1 MVKETTKSA
10 KTGFTAH
17 LFAVNLLEKVVEFFK
32 GIMTPKLLEFCIKWA
47 TMIGHFALI
56 VAAGLGFLFA
66 LIFSIRTNTFQGF
79 LYGIAWILLIFVIQ
93 YTAYKFS
100 TAGEALIKDNPS
112 QLSSK
117 TFLDCFGFLVLIGGV
132 IIFIIHIVQAIQF
145 GSFYL
150 FLLGLGTFIFL
161 EFIALISFNPKE
173 ATIDIVEGNS
183 AGQEAL
189 GIITFFIKT
198 FMRLVPIFFGVG
210 VAIGTVLLFIDAI
223 GLFGNNVAVAW
234 MRGNISAMQ
243 ILWAALLPFFSY
255 ILFVLFYLAV
265 DVIRS
270 ILSIPGKLGR

>member
-1 MVKETTKSA
+1 
-10 KTGFTAH
+10 
-17 LFAVNLLEKVVEFFK
+17 
-32 GIMTPKLLEFCIKWA
+32 
-47 TMIGHFALI
+47 MIGHFGLV

-79 LYGIAWILLIFVIQ
+79 LYGIAWVLLIFVVQ
-93 YTAYKFS
+93 YTAHKFS
-100 TAGEALIKDNPS
+100 TAGETLIKNNPS

-132 IIFIIHIVQAIQF
+132 IILIIHIVQAIQV
-145 GSFYL
+145 GSFDL

-161 EFIALISFNPKE
+161 EFIALISFNHKE

-183 AGQEAL
+183 AGQEAI

-210 VAIGTVLLFIDAI
+210 VAIGTIILFIDAI
-223 GLFGNNVAVAW
+223 GLFGDNVAVAW
-234 MRGNISAMQ
+234 MRGNITAMQ

-265 DVIRS
+265 DVIRA

>member
-1 MVKETTKSA
+1 MVKETTKIA
-10 KTGFTAH
+10 KPGFTAH
-17 LFAVNLLEKVVEFFK
+17 LFAVNLLEKLVEFFK
-32 GIMTPKLLEFCIKWA
+32 GIMTSKLLEFCIKWA
-47 TMIGHFALI
+47 TMIGHFGLV

-79 LYGIAWILLIFVIQ
+79 LYGIAWVLLIFVVQ
-93 YTAYKFS
+93 YTAHKFS
-100 TAGEALIKDNPS
+100 TAGETLIKNNPS

-132 IIFIIHIVQAIQF
+132 IILIIHIVQAIQV

-161 EFIALISFNPKE
+161 EFIALISFNHKE

-183 AGQEAL
+183 AGQEAI

-210 VAIGTVLLFIDAI
+210 VAIGTIILFIDAI
-223 GLFGNNVAVAW
+223 GLFGDNVAVAW
-234 MRGNISAMQ
+234 MRGNITAMQ

-265 DVIRS
+265 DVIRA